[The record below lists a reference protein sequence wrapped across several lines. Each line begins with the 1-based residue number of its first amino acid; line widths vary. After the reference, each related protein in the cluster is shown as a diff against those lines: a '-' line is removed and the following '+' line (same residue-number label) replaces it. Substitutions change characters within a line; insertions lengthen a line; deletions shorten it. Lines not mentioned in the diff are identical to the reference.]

1 MEHWDAALAFH
12 VVETEPPRCGNHPQG
27 AERGEAMSEED
38 LLILEEGESVEKL
51 VELVER
57 KLIQI
62 LETQLV
68 GGQAEQIVSQAVFDK
83 AALALGLVPVIDA
96 LTRLREIAQAIDAT
110 RKTTIH

>member
-1 MEHWDAALAFH
+1 MAIRHVAFAFH
-12 VVETEPPRCGNHPQG
+12 VVEIEPPRCGNHSQG
-27 AERGEAMSEED
+27 AEGEAMSEDD
-38 LLILEEGESVEKL
+38 LLILEEGESVEIL

-83 AALALGLVPVIDA
+83 AALALGLVPVIAA

-110 RKTTIH
+110 RKTTIP